1 MAKLVSARL
10 EKSSQVN
17 IYANEKSAPADRAT
31 AGPFDIEEVT
41 QVIPYVDFGSV
52 RVPTREDL
60 QLRLEVEE
68 GSQRIVAVSMDYQ
81 GSSLQLQAFAAP
93 RNEGLWHEI
102 RAQMH
107 ESIKAQGG
115 ETEERVGSLGP
126 ELIARIPLLDET
138 GVKAGFRLARFVGID
153 GPRWFLRGVIGG
165 AALNDARAAAD
176 IDDLFRS
183 IIVVRPDTPLPP
195 KDLLPLVI
203 PGGTIAP
210 PRTV

>member
-1 MAKLVSARL
+1 MLDLVQP
-10 EKSSQVN
+10 EKSNSMN

-52 RVPTREDL
+52 RVPSREDL

-68 GSQRIVAVSMDYQ
+68 GSQRIVAISMDYL

-93 RNEGLWHEI
+93 KNEGIWHEI
-102 RAQMH
+102 RSQMH

-126 ELIARIPLLDET
+126 ELIARIPLIDES

-165 AALNDARAAAD
+165 AALNDPRAAAD

-183 IIVVRPDTPLPP
+183 IIVVRPDAPLPP

-210 PRTV
+210 PRAV